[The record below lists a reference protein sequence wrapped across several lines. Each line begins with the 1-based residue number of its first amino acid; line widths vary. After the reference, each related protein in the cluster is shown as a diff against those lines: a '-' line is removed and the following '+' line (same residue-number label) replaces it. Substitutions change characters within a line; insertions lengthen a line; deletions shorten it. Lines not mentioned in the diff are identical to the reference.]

1 MRLTSC
7 LLTCLVVCACGRAAT
22 NPTPDAPPAVAPP
35 PLAPVASLPIP
46 PPAAVTPPI
55 VPPAEAAAVEQEP
68 KKIEHFAGRGI
79 LRIAD
84 RPKSPVIEL
93 ELARQ
98 DAERQQGL
106 MFRRKMADDHGMLFF
121 MPYDN
126 DWVFYMRN
134 TYLPLDMVFIDRNW
148 RVVGIVENVPPL
160 TEDHRSVAADSRY
173 VLELTA
179 HTAAKLGIHAGT
191 RLQYEPRP
199 DATAP

>member
-1 MRLTSC
+1 MRVM
-7 LLTCLVVCACGRAAT
+7 LLLLLGACACGRAAT
-22 NPTPDAPPAVAPP
+22 DPTADAPPTIAE
-35 PLAPVASLPIP
+35 
-46 PPAAVTPPI
+46 
-55 VPPAEAAAVEQEP
+55 PAEALPAAQEP
-68 KKIEHFAGRGI
+68 KKIVHFAGRGV
-79 LRIAD
+79 LTIAD
-84 RPKSPVIEL
+84 RPGSPVIDL

-98 DAERQQGL
+98 DPERQQGL